1 MSWGEFLGAI
11 ERRFEPVAGLFG
23 SGIGLKLQRTDSDIA
38 QAVMLDANL
47 SKVVMLPIH
56 DSFFVSL
63 RGYGLLHIA
72 MHEAMKKNSGIDV
85 PITVVQREPSGLT
98 VRLSKHWRQ
107 FDSYD
112 PSEDNPPEP
121 ELTNQFVP
129 GYEGYQRRVGEMIK
143 EHSAGGSLDDA

>member
-1 MSWGEFLGAI
+1 
-11 ERRFEPVAGLFG
+11 
-23 SGIGLKLQRTDSDIA
+23 
-38 QAVMLDANL
+38 MLDANL

-56 DSFFVSL
+56 DSFIVSL
-63 RGYGLLHIA
+63 RDYGLLHIA

-98 VRLSKHWRQ
+98 VRLSKHWEQ

-112 PSEDNPPEP
+112 PSPDNPPDS
-121 ELTNQFVP
+121 ELANQFVP

-143 EHSAGGSLDDA
+143 KQHRQVFV